1 MNKRIISALALVF
14 CAVGLL
20 SFPTFAQETPADDQT
35 TINAPLEE
43 REVQYAVAKVRK
55 VEEKE
60 EVVPEDNPDYVPG
73 LKKEQK
79 RITQT
84 AEVVITSGE
93 KDIFAK
99 TYTLENTIVNRPKD
113 IRVKEG
119 DSVAIQVVRAI
130 ATKEVKSM
138 VIMDYA
144 RTTAS
149 WVYII
154 IFAAALL
161 VFGRKKG
168 LKTIVGLVF
177 TFALIF
183 YVLVPS
189 ILNGMDPL
197 LVAIAVVAV
206 STAVL
211 LIVAMG
217 WNKQALSAGL
227 GTIGGTI
234 VAALL
239 GIAFT
244 SFSHISGF
252 ASDEA
257 ITLYNFNPNLNY
269 SAILLAGVII
279 GAFGAVMDVAVS
291 ISSSLREIREH
302 STRAGFKELFASGMK
317 VGKDIVGTMSDTL
330 ILAYVGTALPL
341 ILLLAINNN
350 SAFALNQ
357 DFIVD
362 EIIRAI
368 AGSLG
373 LMAAIPITAY
383 FAALFES
390 KTRR

>member
-1 MNKRIISALALVF
+1 MKKQIIAAILLLFSTVF
-14 CAVGLL
+14 LTV
-20 SFPTFAQETPADDQT
+20 PVYAQNAEKAPAT
-35 TINAPLEE
+35 EINAPVEE
-43 REVQYAVAKVRK
+43 REVEYAVAKVRK

-60 EVVPEDNPDYVPG
+60 ELITEDNPDYTPLLG
-73 LKKEQK
+73 KEQK
-79 RITQT
+79 RVTQSIDL
-84 AEVVITSGE
+84 VITSGE

-99 TYTLENTIVNRPKD
+99 TFTLENITANRPKD

-119 DSVAIQVVRAI
+119 DKVAVQVVRSK
-130 ATKEVKSM
+130 ATKEIRSM
-138 VIMDYA
+138 LITDYA

-149 WVYII
+149 WLYII
-154 IFAAALL
+154 IFAIALL
-161 VFGRKKG
+161 AFGRKKG
-168 LKTIVGLVF
+168 LKTIIGLVF
-177 TFALIF
+177 TFAMIF

-189 ILNGMDPL
+189 ILNGADPL
-197 LVAIAVVAV
+197 LVAVGVVAV

-211 LIVAMG
+211 LVVAMG

-227 GTIGGTI
+227 GTLGGTI

-239 GIAFT
+239 GITFT
-244 SFSHISGF
+244 HFSHITGF
-252 ASDEA
+252 ASEEA
-257 ITLYNFNPNLNY
+257 IVLYNFNPNLNY
-269 SAILLAGVII
+269 GAILLAGVII

-291 ISSSLREIREH
+291 ISSSLGEIRQH
-302 STRAGFKELFASGMK
+302 SNRIGFKELFASGMK

-330 ILAYVGTALPL
+330 ILAYVGAALPL
-341 ILLLAINNN
+341 ILLLAINSNT
-350 SAFALNQ
+350 AFALNQ

-390 KTRR
+390 KNR